1 MNKSVLA
8 LSTALSIFMFTPAF
22 AQNSNTNNAGTN
34 CAEQNSGTGS
44 TTATDPNCVTKNNAT
59 ESSAQPAAG
68 ADQTQ
73 QQTQSGST
81 TAPATGDQNASGST
95 GTSSDT
101 TNQNAQSGT
110 GTGATATDQK
120 ANSGSSTTMDQN
132 QNAQSGTSTTTD
144 QNAASNNS
152 TMSTGTSNMS
162 TDLIVPA
169 DRLNGAKLMSA
180 NDYIGKTV
188 YDQTGANI
196 GEVNDLIMSGTGD
209 IQAVILGVGGFLGIG
224 EKNVAVAVPAVQM
237 VQDGNSM
244 RLVVQSTKEQLEA
257 APSYDVR
264 NRRYATDDN
273 GTMNNNTDA
282 TGTTTTAPATAPATG
297 TDGTMNNTTGTGT
310 TNSDGSSN

>member
-8 LSTALSIFMFTPAF
+8 LSTALSIFVLTPAF

-34 CAEQNSGTGS
+34 CAEQNSGTGT

-59 ESSAQPAAG
+59 DSS
-68 ADQTQ
+68 
-73 QQTQSGST
+73 ST
-81 TAPATGDQNASGST
+81 TAPSGSS
-95 GTSSDT
+95 TSD
-101 TNQNAQSGT
+101 QNAQSGT
-110 GTGATATDQK
+110 GTGTGATTTDQN

-196 GEVNDLIMSGTGD
+196 GEVNDMILSDNGQ
-209 IQAVILGVGGFLGIG
+209 IQAVVLGVGGFLGIG

-237 VQDGNSM
+237 VQDGNSV
-244 RLVVQSTKEQLEA
+244 RLVVQSTKDQLEA
-257 APSYDVR
+257 APSYDIR

-282 TGTTTTAPATAPATG
+282 TGTTTTAPATG

>member
-8 LSTALSIFMFTPAF
+8 LSTALSIFMLTPAF
-22 AQNSNTNNAGTN
+22 AQSSNSNNAGTN

-44 TTATDPNCVTKNNAT
+44 TTATDPNCVNKNNAT
-59 ESSAQPAAG
+59 QNSGSSAQTTTG
-68 ADQTQ
+68 SDQ

-81 TAPATGDQNASGST
+81 TAPATGDQNASGTT

-110 GTGATATDQK
+110 GTGTGATTTDQN
-120 ANSGSSTTMDQN
+120 ANSGSSTTTN
-132 QNAQSGTSTTTD
+132 SNT
-144 QNAASNNS
+144 ASDTS

-169 DRLNGAKLMSA
+169 DRLNNAKLMSA

-196 GEVNDLIMSGTGD
+196 GEVNDMILSDNGE

-237 VQDGNSM
+237 VQDGNNM
-244 RLVVQSTKEQLEA
+244 RLVVQATKDQLEA
-257 APSYDVR
+257 APSYDMR
-264 NRRYATDDN
+264 NRRYATD
-273 GTMNNNTDA
+273 NNA
-282 TGTTTTAPATAPATG
+282 TTTDTTSSTTTAPATG

-310 TNSDGSSN
+310 TKSDGSSN

>member
-8 LSTALSIFMFTPAF
+8 LSTALSIFMLTPAF
-22 AQNSNTNNAGTN
+22 AQNSNSNNAGTN
-34 CAEQNSGTGS
+34 CAEQNSGTGN
-44 TTATDPNCVTKNNAT
+44 TTATDPNCATKNNAT
-59 ESSAQPAAG
+59 SGLSAQTKTG
-68 ADQTQ
+68 SDQ

-95 GTSSDT
+95 GTSSST
-101 TNQNAQSGT
+101 TDQNAQSGT
-110 GTGATATDQK
+110 GTGTGATTTDQN
-120 ANSGSSTTMDQN
+120 ANSGSSTTTN
-132 QNAQSGTSTTTD
+132 SNT
-144 QNAASNNS
+144 ASDTS
-152 TMSTGTSNMS
+152 TMSTGSSNMS

-237 VQDGNSM
+237 VQDGNNT
-244 RLVVQSTKEQLEA
+244 RLVVQATKDQLEA

-264 NRRYATDDN
+264 NRRYATDND
-273 GTMNNNTDA
+273 GTMNNDA
-282 TGTTTTAPATAPATG
+282 TGTTTTAPATG